1 MGLQTGRSQPTRSQ
15 RGGQGGRFPC
25 PLRGL
30 IRPKPPRSQYW
41 LPPFRGPPRLAVWSD
56 TPRSSPSRPGQP
68 SVRQSV
74 PNSVHTQRL
83 PAPAGSSSSAGQEV
97 WPSPP
102 TPPPRTHPLSRFQV
116 GRGPPSAGFRPQEP
130 LAGRTRGTEF
140 RPGTWGAAVS
150 CHPLMISLTFQAP
163 WSAKLEKQ
171 GQLILA
177 VTSLL
182 PCSSGW
188 GSFSC
193 QLRSVLVTVEAS
205 ERGKYHYLNICQS
218 SPWRGARSF
227 TAREGT
233 HRI

>member
-1 MGLQTGRSQPTRSQ
+1 MTPAFSGQSVPILWPQNQAKEPKLWPQSPSTGKVEAMGLQTGRSQPTRSQ

-140 RPGTWGAAVS
+140 RPGT
-150 CHPLMISLTFQAP
+150 
-163 WSAKLEKQ
+163 
-171 GQLILA
+171 
-177 VTSLL
+177 
-182 PCSSGW
+182 
-188 GSFSC
+188 
-193 QLRSVLVTVEAS
+193 
-205 ERGKYHYLNICQS
+205 
-218 SPWRGARSF
+218 
-227 TAREGT
+227 
-233 HRI
+233 